1 MTRPRVTLALLE
13 DELAVCRLAPDAPI
27 PDIAADAELVSL
39 TRTRTELSVVCPVEA
54 APRGATVERGWRA
67 LGVAGPLDFALTGIL
82 ASLTDPL
89 AAAGVSIF
97 AIATYDTDYVLVRAD
112 QLDAAIE
119 ALRAAGHEVRTA

>member
-13 DELAVCRLAPDAPI
+13 GELAVCRLAPDAPI
-27 PDIAADAELVSL
+27 PDIAADAELVSF
-39 TRTRTELSVVCPVEA
+39 TRTRTELSIVCPVEA

-119 ALRAAGHEVRTA
+119 ALCAAGHEVRTA

>member
-13 DELAVCRLAPDAPI
+13 GELAVCRLAPDAPI

-82 ASLTDPL
+82 ASLAAPL

-112 QLDAAIE
+112 QLDAAME